1 MGGWNKQE
9 YIHIINEQLINGV
22 SYNIQK
28 KKNKVNNY
36 NDMGNVF
43 SKLVDKVNNYRKERE
58 KRKILKIYQEVFCDD
73 EEIMGFVNA
82 EKPYEI

>member
-1 MGGWNKQE
+1 MYKKHKNN
-9 YIHIINEQLINGV
+9 IN
-22 SYNIQK
+22 
-28 KKNKVNNY
+28 NNY

-43 SKLVDKVNNYRKERE
+43 SKLVEKVNNYRKERE